1 MGTGYAPPGAAQ
13 HEMSARLSPSVDACH
28 RVRVLRALGIVTWTR
43 RLPAC
48 TGGDAVEGDSAAGP
62 SVAPGGHITCAV
74 VLAADCSSRALDLLG
89 RALNAGGPI
98 VARAGRIHLRNG
110 QLSAV
115 PAAATFLVF
124 GTVQAEALRRTI
136 PVEASCHTQV
146 VVVDELESVLTDA
159 GAKRRLWMALRGLR
173 AKLAPA
179 SD

>member
-1 MGTGYAPPGAAQ
+1 MC
-13 HEMSARLSPSVDACH
+13 PSVDENR
-28 RVRVLRALGIVTWTR
+28 RVRVLRALGVVSWTR
-43 RLPAC
+43 RLPAQ
-48 TGGDAVEGDSAAGP
+48 TVLDPVEGPAVAG
-62 SVAPGGHITCAV
+62 APFSTDAGTSCAV
-74 VLAADCSSRALDLLG
+74 VLGQDCSSRALDLLG

-124 GTVQAEALRRTI
+124 GTAQAEALRRTI